1 MNDHAGTRL
10 DVLTTERL
18 DERIATDFTAVTGR
32 TMLEAAPFCSVTT
45 PITSPL

>member
-18 DERIATDFTAVTGR
+18 DERIATDFTAV
-32 TMLEAAPFCSVTT
+32 S
-45 PITSPL
+45 